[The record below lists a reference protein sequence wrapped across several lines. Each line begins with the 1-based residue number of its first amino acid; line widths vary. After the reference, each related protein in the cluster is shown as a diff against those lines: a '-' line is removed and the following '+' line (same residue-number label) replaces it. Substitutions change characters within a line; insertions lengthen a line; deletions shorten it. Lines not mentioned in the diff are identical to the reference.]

1 MEESLLKTI
10 SDIGI
15 SGAVTFYLLFKFSK
29 SIDGLTQTIGELIK
43 QDALQREE
51 LKHFITEEFIRF
63 GAKRSKKRERNRRK
77 RA

>member
-1 MEESLLKTI
+1 MEESLLKTV

-15 SGAVTFYLLFKFSK
+15 SGAVTFFLLFKFSK

-51 LKHFITEEFIRF
+51 LKHFISEEFIKL
-63 GAKRSKKRERNRRK
+63 ATKKEEK
-77 RA
+77 